1 MINFSSNTTKEL
13 EYIFVLCVV
22 YSKIQKYF
30 VVFSCT
36 GFLYFYYYLMD
47 KFYFRDVSI
56 DESLSVRENMGP
68 EVEDLGVS
76 VLPDASPLT
85 TYVA

>member
-1 MINFSSNTTKEL
+1 M
-13 EYIFVLCVV
+13 
-22 YSKIQKYF
+22 
-30 VVFSCT
+30 
-36 GFLYFYYYLMD
+36 FLYLNYYLMY
-47 KFYFRDVSI
+47 KFYFRDVGI

-85 TYVA
+85 RYVS